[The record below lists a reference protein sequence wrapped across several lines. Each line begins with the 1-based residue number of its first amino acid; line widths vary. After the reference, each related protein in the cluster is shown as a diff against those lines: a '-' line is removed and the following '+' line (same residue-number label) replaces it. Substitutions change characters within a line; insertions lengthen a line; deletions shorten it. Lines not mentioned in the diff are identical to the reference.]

1 MVNSGSAYGLDDLID
16 VDLSLS
22 PNTGDVLKW
31 DGDNFI
37 AAAEGAFTPGG
48 NYFIDIID
56 ENDDVIL
63 NATGGT
69 FKGNVINTA
78 GETVLSAES
87 RYFKGSIQRLD
98 SPVVIVDAAT
108 QNIYADT
115 VYGDLEGNVTG
126 NVNGN
131 VTGNLFANDSTLFID
146 AATQNIYADTVYS
159 DLYGD
164 VLGNVN
170 GNLTGDVTGNV
181 TGNVQGNVTGNLFT
195 NDSILFIDAAT
206 QNIYADT
213 VYGNLLGDVTG
224 DVKGSV
230 FADDSTVL
238 VDSAN
243 GLLRGDHV
251 GTLTGNLFT
260 NDSILFIDAAT
271 QNIYANIVYGD
282 LYGNVL
288 GNVQGNV
295 TGDVTGNLTGN
306 LTGNVNGT
314 VNGDLI
320 GSVYSDDS
328 TLVIDG
334 TLGKAPLLKCDVANS
349 LVNTTSAIV
358 TNLIINQRTLTDPA
372 RNPAM
377 VISSETDGMFDGP
390 FFQMIGYRGS
400 AGIGQQPLQVGDTA
414 GQIRFSSANFGLNEN
429 RPTPVVLNTVITE
442 VGNNVTT
449 FTQGKLQ
456 VILLGGPDLEDAS
469 VTEIT
474 KGGVLST
481 PVLKTGVYADATAR
495 DAYFTDRSI
504 SPAAGMIVFLT
515 GTTKFQGFNGSTWTD
530 LN

>member
-31 DGDNFI
+31 DGDKFI

-56 ENDDVIL
+56 EEDNVIL
-63 NATGGT
+63 NASSGW
-69 FKGNVINTA
+69 FA
-78 GETVLSAES
+78 
-87 RYFKGSIQRLD
+87 GSIRSSNGAAIL
-98 SPVVIVDAAT
+98 VDAD
-108 QNIYADT
+108 NDRF
-115 VYGDLEGNVTG
+115 YG
-126 NVNGN
+126 
-131 VTGNLFANDSTLFID
+131 
-146 AATQNIYADTVYS
+146 

-164 VLGNVN
+164 LYGNLTGDVFGDLTGNILGNLTGNVIGN
-170 GNLTGDVTGNV
+170 VQGNLTGNVQGNLTGDVTGNV
-181 TGNVQGNVTGNLFT
+181 RADDSTVIVDAINNQFYGNLIGDVTGDVTGDLFGNVQGNV
-195 NDSILFIDAAT
+195 
-206 QNIYADT
+206 
-213 VYGNLLGDVTG
+213 
-224 DVKGSV
+224 
-230 FADDSTVL
+230 
-238 VDSAN
+238 
-243 GLLRGDHV
+243 
-251 GTLTGNLFT
+251 
-260 NDSILFIDAAT
+260 
-271 QNIYANIVYGD
+271 
-282 LYGNVL
+282 
-288 GNVQGNV
+288 
-295 TGDVTGNLTGN
+295 TGN

-334 TLGKAPLLKCDVANS
+334 TAGKAPLLVCDVANS

-358 TNLIINQRTLTDPA
+358 TDFIINQRILTDPA

-390 FFQMIGYRGS
+390 FFQMIGYRGN

-429 RPTPVVLNTVITE
+429 RPIPVILNTVITE

-456 VILLGGPDLEDAS
+456 VILLAGPDIMDAS

-481 PVLKTGVYADATAR
+481 PVLQTGVYADATAR

-515 GTTKFQGFNGSTWTD
+515 GTSKFSGYNGSTWD
-530 LN
+530 NLN